1 VTPRR
6 GFTSTQTYAPNL
18 ASMVDVV
25 MVILIFFMLGTSVN
39 VSEGVLPTEL
49 PSQLGP
55 GGGSQVQVVPA
66 VQIVLME
73 YDQPPGCKIVVM
85 ERELVDNSF
94 AALSAFLKERREA
107 GADPNGRIL
116 IGAEPSVAYQCVIST
131 MDACVR
137 AGFGNIQ
144 FAVNPNVKI
153 DAN

>member
-1 VTPRR
+1 MSPRR
-6 GFTSTQTYAPNL
+6 GFAQTKTYAPNL

-55 GGGSQVQVVPA
+55 GGGSQVLVVPT
-66 VQIVLME
+66 VQIALME
-73 YDQPPGCKIVVM
+73 HDQPPGCRIVVM
-85 ERELVDNSF
+85 ERELAENSF
-94 AALSAFLKERREA
+94 AALAAFLHERRAA

-116 IGAEPSVAYQCVIST
+116 IGAEPGVSYQCVIST

-153 DAN
+153 DVN